1 MLGVAECSSPSA
13 SGGSWGS
20 RGQMCTL
27 GLGPGS
33 CALYD
38 QLRECCL
45 TWWER
50 PLIMVIAAQSVSDA
64 HHNFKQTIKML
75 THIYCPQPEPVP
87 WCLQSLSFPG
97 SCHNVSVC
105 STLVTWPGLQWLMT
119 PCHAVSRVLMTHV
132 TLQTPARCYQAKPAP
147 ASPASRMCQCPGLW
161 LVNISHV
168 TSILASDW
176 SDWPQTWPLIGWW
189 PHSIKCMLS
198 SKVSHAAWCCCKPK
212 CRHEHS
218 LSPAK
223 SLSL

>member
-1 MLGVAECSSPSA
+1 
-13 SGGSWGS
+13 
-20 RGQMCTL
+20 MCTL

-50 PLIMVIAAQSVSDA
+50 PLIMVITARECLWCSSQLYTNNKNV
-64 HHNFKQTIKML
+64 N
-75 THIYCPQPEPVP
+75 THLLPPARAGTLMSPVVIIA
-87 WCLQSLSFPG
+87 WQLSSCECLLCIG
-97 SCHNVSVC
+97 HVIR
-105 STLVTWPGLQWLMT
+105 LMT

-161 LVNISHV
+161 LVNISHE

-198 SKVSHAAWCCCKPK
+198 SKVSLAAWCCCKPK